1 LRNRNSKDD
10 KAILNEDANW
20 KESRKS
26 KKIFIPPR
34 VLKGS
39 DRKNRW
45 NPTTPMRAN
54 RVSWSLTFLGSS
66 FCLLFM
72 AENTI

>member
-1 LRNRNSKDD
+1 MKIQIGRNQENQKR
-10 KAILNEDANW
+10 
-20 KESRKS
+20 
-26 KKIFIPPR
+26 IFIAPQIQ
-34 VLKGS
+34 KGS

-45 NPTTPMRAN
+45 NPTTPMRTN
-54 RVSWSLTFLGSS
+54 RVSWSLRFLGSS